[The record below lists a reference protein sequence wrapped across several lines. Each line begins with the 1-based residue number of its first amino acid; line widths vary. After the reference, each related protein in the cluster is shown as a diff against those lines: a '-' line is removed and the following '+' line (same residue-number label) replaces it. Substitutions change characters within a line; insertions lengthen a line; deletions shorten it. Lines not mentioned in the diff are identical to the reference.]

1 MNFLDL
7 LNSYD
12 IRNIIKTDLNVS
24 IRVTFSANKKGL

>member
-24 IRVTFSANKKGL
+24 IRVKFSANKKGL